1 RPALRVLGDGA
12 FRIDDDH
19 LALAQRLM
27 GVPQRIA
34 RLLRPAVDGDR
45 PGAARHPAEDRRVH
59 HAGLGQEPRHPALP
73 VDEHRIEDRGGVG
86 DVVHRDD
93 RSAAA
98 RDALGVLRLVPGQV
112 RQWIESRRQR
122 GHPRAALLPLYH
134 LQGPPRDSVADAIS
148 EDSCVAVA
156 VNLLVP
162 LKRLTVAK
170 SRLAE
175 RADVGTV
182 RSALALAMAMD
193 TVAAALSTPAVSRVL
208 VAAAEPDELSA
219 VRTLGAEIVS
229 DGGQPG
235 LNTGLRH
242 VAEQL
247 RADDPDCVIGA
258 LQADLPALR
267 ADELAAAI
275 AA

>member
-1 RPALRVLGDGA
+1 
-12 FRIDDDH
+12 
-19 LALAQRLM
+19 
-27 GVPQRIA
+27 
-34 RLLRPAVDGDR
+34 
-45 PGAARHPAEDRRVH
+45 
-59 HAGLGQEPRHPALP
+59 
-73 VDEHRIEDRGGVG
+73 
-86 DVVHRDD
+86 
-93 RSAAA
+93 
-98 RDALGVLRLVPGQV
+98 
-112 RQWIESRRQR
+112 
-122 GHPRAALLPLYH
+122 
-134 LQGPPRDSVADAIS
+134 
-148 EDSCVAVA
+148 VAVA

-193 TVAAALSTPAVSRVL
+193 TVAAALSTPVVSRVL

-275 AA
+275 AAGESRRAFCADRAGTGTTLLLSAPGEELEPHFGPRSAQAHAASGAMPIDLPVPTLRADVDTPEDLAHVQTLGVGEHTLAALKARAWAC